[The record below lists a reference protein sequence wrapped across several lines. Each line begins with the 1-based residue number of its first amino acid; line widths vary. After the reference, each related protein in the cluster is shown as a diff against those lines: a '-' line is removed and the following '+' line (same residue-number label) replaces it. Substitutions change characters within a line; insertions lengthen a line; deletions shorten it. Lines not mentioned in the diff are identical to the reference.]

1 MFDLSIFLIMNKYV
15 FAAVRFWER
24 LLFCTHCRGF
34 WGCLVALLC
43 CTYFRFFVRTASEH
57 LGGLAHQFSVL
68 KAICHKLQKAL
79 FPARRGCFLAFFGQ
93 FWVFLSAC
101 WNHQWISDYHLGTFS
116 GGPTLPESYINR
128 CCVKRVIAFSF
139 PKGFSKLFGLSSFL
153 FFI

>member
-1 MFDLSIFLIMNKYV
+1 MFDLPIFLIMNKYV

-34 WGCLVALLC
+34 WECLFALLC

-79 FPARRGCFLAFFGQ
+79 FPARRWCFLAFFGQ
-93 FWVFLSAC
+93 FWVFLRAFR
-101 WNHQWISDYHLGTFS
+101 NPLNISVPILGTFS
-116 GGPTLPESYINR
+116 GCPTLPESYINR
-128 CCVKRVIAFSF
+128 CCVKHVIAFHFPKSF
-139 PKGFSKLFGLSSFL
+139 PKLIG
-153 FFI
+153 